1 MSREG
6 NIMKLK
12 QWFQVASLT
21 AGSILKLHAATLLC
35 QELKIC
41 KNYETAKG
49 QHEQRR

>member
-12 QWFQVASLT
+12 QWFQVPSLT
-21 AGSILKLHAATLLC
+21 AGSILKLHAATLC
-35 QELKIC
+35 QELKIY